1 MSEFIEILPKIE
13 PTNHMSTN
21 QRGVVCGTKENP
33 GGLVPQG
40 KDLQKKNSRLMPLLI
55 NQIQEQ
61 GPRGNIVGVLF
72 VWHGDGVVCTHKH
85 CI

>member
-13 PTNHMSTN
+13 PIDYMSTN

-33 GGLVPQG
+33 KGLVPQG
-40 KDLQKKNSRLMPLLI
+40 KDQQKFFRLIMLLI
-55 NQIQEQ
+55 NHIQEQ
-61 GPRGNIVGVLF
+61 GSRGNIVGVLF
-72 VWHGDGVVCTHKH
+72 YWHGDGMVCTHKH